1 MSRGIRELRERRGW
15 SQAELARRAGLHGST
30 VNLIENGMM
39 LGYASQLEKLAQA
52 LGVSRVQLERLL
64 CTSAGRPVRRPEPRR
79 RRDQ

>member
-1 MSRGIRELRERRGW
+1 MVTGG
-15 SQAELARRAGLHGST
+15 ACPPGGLARST

-64 CTSAGRPVRRPEPRR
+64 RTSERRPVRRPKPRR
-79 RRDQ
+79 SMDQ